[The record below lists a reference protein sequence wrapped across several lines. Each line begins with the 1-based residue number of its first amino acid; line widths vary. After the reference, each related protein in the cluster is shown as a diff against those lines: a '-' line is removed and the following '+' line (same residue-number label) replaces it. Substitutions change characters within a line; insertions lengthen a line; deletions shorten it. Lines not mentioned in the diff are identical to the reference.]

1 MFRNMLC
8 RMSRG
13 RRASGGTSSSVVL
26 AFKSNFDPR
35 ILLTLPLG
43 RLVAS
48 SSRARRRPVAISL
61 PPSARVH
68 VSPRPARDTRHTAHL
83 PPLATRRSLFTSC
96 FASPSLAAVVV
107 DKALGRFLAEA
118 VESGAPDVALAPVA
132 EAVASLD
139 VNGDGFITV
148 DELLKRAAEEGVT
161 LSREQ
166 AEEFIQVCDELSAG
180 KGLCNVGVRTSA
192 LVCSSAD

>member
-1 MFRNMLC
+1 
-8 RMSRG
+8 
-13 RRASGGTSSSVVL
+13 
-26 AFKSNFDPR
+26 
-35 ILLTLPLG
+35 
-43 RLVAS
+43 
-48 SSRARRRPVAISL
+48 
-61 PPSARVH
+61 
-68 VSPRPARDTRHTAHL
+68 
-83 PPLATRRSLFTSC
+83 
-96 FASPSLAAVVV
+96 
-107 DKALGRFLAEA
+107 
-118 VESGAPDVALAPVA
+118 VALAPVA

>member
-1 MFRNMLC
+1 
-8 RMSRG
+8 
-13 RRASGGTSSSVVL
+13 
-26 AFKSNFDPR
+26 
-35 ILLTLPLG
+35 
-43 RLVAS
+43 
-48 SSRARRRPVAISL
+48 L

-107 DKALGRFLAEA
+107 DKALGRFLAE
-118 VESGAPDVALAPVA
+118 
-132 EAVASLD
+132 
-139 VNGDGFITV
+139 TV